1 MKLRTSFFDKT
12 VFFKNVTRFAPAWGL
27 YTLGLVMALMT
38 MASSDLEY
46 WQVDALGESIQIMP
60 LINMGYALVCA
71 MLLFG
76 DLFNARMCNALH
88 ALPLRRECWFST
100 NVISGLAFAIVPN
113 LLMTL
118 IAIPLCAASIVID
131 GGLVPLYWL
140 LGSTLQ
146 FIAFFGLAVFSIF
159 CVGSRFAA
167 LVVYGIL
174 NFASV
179 LVYVLVAAV
188 YTPMLY
194 GVHTSEVPFL
204 KFCPVVQLMTEGY
217 IHTEQLWA
225 ETYPP
230 QLMGGNFTLGENW
243 GSLWIYAALGAV
255 LIVAALL
262 LYRKRHLESAGDF
275 IAVKSLRPVFLVIY
289 TLCAGVAFFA
299 FQRLFVGIHSG
310 YFWLYIGLAV
320 GFFTGL
326 MLLERTVRVF
336 RKKNFALC
344 AGLILIF
351 ALTTVA
357 TALDIF
363 GIESWMPEKSE
374 IKSVTVCDR
383 HIYSA
388 VNYRDNLSGVVLE
401 GDQIDT
407 GLQLH
412 KLALKEQKYFDDTV
426 IGSGYY
432 AIDDMLIDYEGGA
445 SRNAVSFTLVYELTD
460 GRRVARYYY
469 GFAET
474 EIGEILIPMFS
485 RMEMVLSFP
494 ASEIP
499 DFATRI
505 EEIMLDGELVTE
517 MLDAQ
522 QRQKLL
528 EAIAADCQEGS
539 MAQNWVFHRT
549 EGLDD
554 PVHYLEFQ
562 YQDSDI
568 YHSGWKSITVFPEGR
583 HTRAFLEES
592 GLMEYLES
600 LDSRKYG

>member
-1 MKLRTSFFDKT
+1 
-12 VFFKNVTRFAPAWGL
+12 
-27 YTLGLVMALMT
+27 
-38 MASSDLEY
+38 
-46 WQVDALGESIQIMP
+46 
-60 LINMGYALVCA
+60 
-71 MLLFG
+71 
-76 DLFNARMCNALH
+76 MCNALH

-113 LLMTL
+113 LVMTL
-118 IAIPLCAASIVID
+118 IAIPLCASSIVTD
-131 GGLVPLYWL
+131 GWQVPLYWL
-140 LGSTLQ
+140 LGSCLQ
-146 FIAFFGLAVFSIF
+146 FITFFGIAVFSIF
-159 CVGSRFAA
+159 CAGSKFAS

-174 NFASV
+174 NFLSV
-179 LVYVLVAAV
+179 LVYVLAAAV

-194 GVHTSEVPFL
+194 GVHTGETPFL
-204 KFCPVVQLMTEGY
+204 NVCPVVQMMEKGY

-225 ETYPP
+225 ETYPS
-230 QLMGGNFTLGENW
+230 QLMGGMFTVTDHW
-243 GSLWIYAALGAV
+243 ASLWIYAAVGVMLIAV
-255 LIVAALL
+255 ALL
-262 LYRKRHLESAGDF
+262 MYRKRHLETAGDF
-275 IAVKSLRPVFLVIY
+275 IAVKPLRPVFLIIY
-289 TLCAGVAFFA
+289 TLCAGVAFFV
-299 FQRLFVGIHSG
+299 FQELFLGG
-310 YFWLYIGLAV
+310 PLTYFWLYIGLAV

-344 AGLILIF
+344 GGLMLIF
-351 ALTTVA
+351 SLTLVA
-357 TALDIF
+357 TAMDIF

-460 GRRVARYYY
+460 GRRVALYYY

-522 QRQKLL
+522 QWQALL
-528 EAIAADCQEGS
+528 EAIAADCEEGT
-539 MAQNWVFHRT
+539 MAQNWAFHRT
-549 EGLDD
+549 EED
-554 PVHYLEFQ
+554 PVYYLEFQ
-562 YQDSDI
+562 YQERDI
-568 YHSGWKSITVFPEGR
+568 YSNWKTITVFPECR
-583 HTRAFLEES
+583 HTRGFLEES
-592 GLMEYLES
+592 GLLDYLES
-600 LDSRKYG
+600 MDSHKYG

>member
-27 YTLGLVMALMT
+27 YTLGLLMALMT

-46 WQVDALGESIQIMP
+46 WQVDALGESIQLMP

-76 DLFNARMCNALH
+76 DLFNTRMCNALH

-100 NVISGLAFAIVPN
+100 NVISGLAFSLVPN
-113 LLMTL
+113 LVMTL

-131 GGLVPLYWL
+131 AWQVPLYWL
-140 LGSTLQ
+140 LGNALQ
-146 FIAFFGLAVFSIF
+146 FVTFFGIAVFSIF

-174 NFASV
+174 NFFSV

-194 GVHTSEVPFL
+194 GVHTSEAPFL
-204 KFCPVVQLMTEGY
+204 DFCPVVQMMENGY

-225 ETYPP
+225 ETYPT
-230 QLMGGNFTLGENW
+230 QLMGGMFTVTDHW
-243 GSLWIYAALGAV
+243 GSLWIYAAVGAV

-262 LYRKRHLESAGDF
+262 MYRKRHLEAAGDF
-275 IAVKSLRPVFLVIY
+275 IAVKIFRPAFLIIY

-299 FQRLFVGIHSG
+299 FQELFLGG
-310 YFWLYIGLAV
+310 PLTYFWLYIGLAV

-344 AGLILIF
+344 GALMLVF
-351 ALTTVA
+351 ALTTLV

-374 IKSVTVCDR
+374 VKSVTVFDR
-383 HIYSA
+383 HIYYA
-388 VNYRDNLSGVVLE
+388 ANYNTPDGVVLE
-401 GDQIDT
+401 DDEIEKA
-407 GLQLH
+407 LRLH
-412 KLALKEQKYFDDTV
+412 ELALEEQKYFDDYA

-432 AIDDMLIDYEGGA
+432 VIDEVFVDYEGGA

-460 GRRVARYYY
+460 GRRAARYYY
-469 GFAET
+469 GFVES
-474 EIGEILIPMFS
+474 ESGEILKPLFS
-485 RMEMVLSFP
+485 SPEQVLDFP
-494 ASEIP
+494 ASQIP
-499 DFATRI
+499 NFVASI
-505 EEIMLDGELVTE
+505 EEITLDGELVTE
-517 MLDAQ
+517 KLDGQ
-522 QRQKLL
+522 QQQKLL
-528 EAIAADCQEGS
+528 EAIAADCEEGT
-539 MAQNWVFHRT
+539 MAQNWAFHRT
-549 EGLDD
+549 EENPVYYLD
-554 PVHYLEFQ
+554 FQ
-562 YQDSDI
+562 YQDKDI
-568 YHSGWKSITVFPEGR
+568 YNSNWKTVTVFPECR
-583 HTRAFLEES
+583 HTVAFIEES
-592 GLMEYLES
+592 GLLAYLES